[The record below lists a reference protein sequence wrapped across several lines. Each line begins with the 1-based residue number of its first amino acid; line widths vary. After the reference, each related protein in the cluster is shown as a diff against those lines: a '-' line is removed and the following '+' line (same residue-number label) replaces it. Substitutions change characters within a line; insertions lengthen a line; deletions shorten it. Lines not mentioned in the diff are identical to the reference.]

1 MPHTANGAQ
10 AMPRKSRDERLDTR
24 TARLKL
30 SPRREPYWRNIQEGR
45 ALGYRRLAGGKAG
58 TWIARWYEPTEG
70 RKYAALGPAD
80 DMLDADGTDTLTFT
94 QAQDRARAWFI
105 EMQRNAG
112 RVVDPVTVREAMAAY
127 EADYLAR
134 GGKAAR
140 DLRRTIEAHII
151 PPLGDKLVAD
161 LSAPAITRWHHKL
174 ATAPIRVRTGAKA
187 TKPRGRVVATDD
199 ANGLRARRA
208 TANRVLTVLKA
219 ALSLAYREGRVTSDD
234 AWRRVK
240 PFKGVDAARVRY
252 LSDPECVRLVNACPA
267 ALRKIVTAAL
277 LTGCR
282 YGELTKIKA
291 ADYDPAGMVLHIRE
305 AKAGKPRAVPLTD
318 DAARFFATETTGK
331 ARATLILTREDGEL
345 WGKSHQCRPLR
356 IACTAAKI
364 APAVSFHI
372 LRHTFASRLA
382 MRRVPMSVIAA
393 ALGNSETMCAKHY
406 AHLSPGY
413 VADTI
418 RENAGG
424 MGLVPDAGSPT
435 VMPLR
440 RA

>member
-1 MPHTANGAQ
+1 
-10 AMPRKSRDERLDTR
+10 MPRQSRDERLDTR

-45 ALGYRRLAGGKAG
+45 ALGYRRLGGGKAG
-58 TWIARWYEPTEG
+58 SWIARWYEPTEG
-70 RKYAALGPAD
+70 RKYSALGPAD
-80 DMLDADGTDTLTFT
+80 DMIEADGTDTLTFT
-94 QAQDRARAWFI
+94 QAQDRARAWFA

-112 RVVDPVTVREAMAAY
+112 RVIEPVTVRGAMEAY

-134 GGKAAR
+134 GGKAAT
-140 DLRRTIEAHII
+140 DMHFTITAHIL
-151 PPLGDKLVAD
+151 PTLGDKMVQD
-161 LSAPAITRWHHKL
+161 LTAPIITRWHHKI
-174 ATAPIRVRTGAKA
+174 AAAPARLRIGAKA
-187 TKPRGRVVATDD
+187 TKRHDRVVVPGDG
-199 ANGLRARRA
+199 NGLRARRA
-208 TANRVLTVLKA
+208 SANRILTVLKA
-219 ALSLAYREGRVTSDD
+219 ALSLAYREGRATSDD

-240 PFKGVDAARVRY
+240 PFKSVDAARIRY
-252 LSDPECVRLVNACPA
+252 LSDAEARRLVNACPT
-267 ALRKIVTAAL
+267 ALRRIVTAAL

-282 YGELTKIKA
+282 YGELTKLKA
-291 ADYDPAGMVLHIRE
+291 ADFDAAGMVLHIRE

-318 DAARFFATETTGK
+318 DAARFFTTETIGK
-331 ARATLILTREDGEL
+331 VREALILTREDGER
-345 WGKSHQCRPLR
+345 WGESHQFRPLR
-356 IACTAAKI
+356 AACAAAKI

-372 LRHTFASRLA
+372 LRHSFASRLA

-418 RENAGG
+418 REHAGG
-424 MGLVPDAGSPT
+424 MGLLPEAGGANL
-435 VMPLR
+435 VPLR